1 MDEWFNKWIHNEL
14 FFSLGKEENDVIH
27 NRMDKQEGYYVKSK
41 KLDREMILH
50 GITYIWNKGKKVE
63 FRETENRVV
72 AARKVREIGRG
83 W

>member
-41 KLDREMILH
+41 KLDRETILH
-50 GITYIWNKGKKVE
+50 GITYLE
-63 FRETENRVV
+63 
-72 AARKVREIGRG
+72 
-83 W
+83 